1 MCRPQ
6 CRSTK
11 QNALEPNSQ
20 WAMYG
25 KVCNCVGIGWGV
37 GLGRASGAA
46 HPHSYS
52 YPQSPPSLLS
62 ALTTHI
68 CSHSRLMTHDDTH
81 NLAPIRTY
89 KFSENIRT

>member
-25 KVCNCVGIGWGV
+25 KVCNCVGMGWGGAGAGV
-37 GLGRASGAA
+37 GGGAPTLLLLSA
-46 HPHSYS
+46 I
-52 YPQSPPSLLS
+52 PSLTPIRADNSHLL
-62 ALTTHI
+62 ALTTH
-68 CSHSRLMTHDDTH
+68 DT
-81 NLAPIRTY
+81 
-89 KFSENIRT
+89 

>member
-25 KVCNCVGIGWGV
+25 KVCNCVGMGWGC
-37 GLGRASGAA
+37 GWGGRRGRRT
-46 HPHSYS
+46 HTLTPIRNPLPHSY
-52 YPQSPPSLLS
+52 P
-62 ALTTHI
+62 
-68 CSHSRLMTHDDTH
+68 R
-81 NLAPIRTY
+81 
-89 KFSENIRT
+89 